1 MRSLTR
7 RNRGL
12 TIGCRGC
19 GAGYV
24 FGGTKVLRPAPLTL
38 VSLGRWAGI
47 AAAAG
52 NFFHGSHAPIL
63 MCLGREPLR
72 HIFSPFSAHRQA
84 IELCDGPHQTMRCWD
99 WVGITM
105 NRGPMEPTIN
115 TASSEEQE
123 DTWLREEYRLLSE
136 HYFHEDN
143 QCFTAMAMF
152 ATLSSGLLA
161 FMGSTF
167 AQPKSAAAIAIP
179 RVGIVICASW
189 IATVVRIHEWR
200 VHIEARAKSIE
211 TQVGARWSKIESL
224 PLDIHTAR
232 HYEATL
238 PRLRWWQFAHGL
250 FRNVST
256 AQTLTV
262 LPLTFGVV
270 WVVLLVR
277 AILEARAA

>member
-1 MRSLTR
+1 
-7 RNRGL
+7 
-12 TIGCRGC
+12 
-19 GAGYV
+19 
-24 FGGTKVLRPAPLTL
+24 
-38 VSLGRWAGI
+38 
-47 AAAAG
+47 
-52 NFFHGSHAPIL
+52 
-63 MCLGREPLR
+63 
-72 HIFSPFSAHRQA
+72 
-84 IELCDGPHQTMRCWD
+84 
-99 WVGITM
+99 
-105 NRGPMEPTIN
+105 MEPAID
-115 TASSEEQE
+115 AGPSEQAE

-167 AQPKSAAAIAIP
+167 AEPKSAAAIAIP
-179 RVGIVICASW
+179 VVGIVICASW
-189 IATVVRIHEWR
+189 IATVVRIYEWR

-211 TQVGARWSKIESL
+211 AQVGSRWSKIESL

-232 HYEATL
+232 NYQATL
-238 PRLRWWQFAHGL
+238 PGLSWWQIAHRL

-277 AILEARAA
+277 AIIETRAT